1 MNKKGIRFTADF
13 ETSTPEWYERDGFAR
28 VWAFAVCEIGNT
40 DNFVYGN
47 SIDDFMKL
55 CSKKKNS
62 TFIFHNLKF
71 DGSYII
77 DWLFRNGFTHIK
89 DSKDKKDKT
98 FTTLIN
104 DMGQFYNII
113 VYFHIKG
120 KNVNKVTFE
129 DSLKLL
135 NFSVDKIAKDFDL
148 DIRKLELDYNT
159 YREIG
164 HELTP
169 HEVEYIKNDVTIMA
183 KALKVM
189 YDEGLDR
196 LTIGSCALNNFKEGT
211 KDFKTLFPELP
222 TDLHN
227 AIKNSY
233 KGGFTYLSPIHKNET
248 IRNITV
254 LDVNSLY
261 PSVQRNERL
270 PYGMPIQY
278 KGKYK
283 KDILYPLYIQ
293 VISCSFD
300 IREGKIPTIQLKNNL
315 SFIPTE
321 YLTSSEGKI
330 VTLTLTSVD
339 LELFLKH
346 YRVHD
351 LVYHYGF
358 KFKSLKGI
366 FSNYI
371 DFWTKQKIEAKKL
384 HNSSKYLISK
394 LMMNSLCGKFGTS
407 NYVRSKYPYYEDEIV
422 KYEMGSLEERAPVY
436 LPIASFITSY
446 ARKKTIET
454 SEKIREYTKEKY
466 GLDHYIYSDTD
477 SIHMI
482 SIPEEELKKFV
493 DIDDYELGK
502 WKIESNS
509 ITRGRFIRQKCYI
522 EEEEIT
528 EEDYKEKLERIKKKE
543 YNGNIYQIENK
554 YYELNTT
561 IAGLPK
567 QLGKYINFDNFKE
580 GLTIKASDLEKEHKL
595 GYKKV
600 KGGVLLVDTDF
611 TIK

>member
-1 MNKKGIRFTADF
+1 MNKRKNKKFTADF
-13 ETSTPEWYERDGFAR
+13 ETSTPAWYEKDGFAR
-28 VWAFAVCEIGNT
+28 VWAWAVCEVGNI
-40 DNFVYGN
+40 DNFIYGN
-47 SIDDFMKL
+47 NIDDFMKFCEGRANYTL
-55 CSKKKNS
+55 L
-62 TFIFHNLKF
+62 FHNLKF
-71 DGSYII
+71 DGQYII
-77 DWLFRNGFTHIK
+77 DWLFKNGFSLAKTKEEI
-89 DSKDKKDKT
+89 KDKT

-113 VYFHIKG
+113 VYFKVKG
-120 KNVNKVTFE
+120 HKTNKVIFE

-135 NFSVDKIAKDFDL
+135 NFSVEKIAKDFEL
-148 DIRKLELDYNT
+148 PIRKLELDYNT
-159 YREIG
+159 YRELG
-164 HELTP
+164 HELTS
-169 HEVEYIKNDVTIMA
+169 HEVDYIKNDVTIMA
-183 KALKVM
+183 QALKVM

-196 LTIGSCALNNFKEGT
+196 LTIGSCALNNFKDNT
-211 KDFKTLFPELP
+211 KDFRSLFPVLP
-222 TDLHN
+222 TDIHN

-233 KGGFTYLSPIHKNET
+233 KGGFTYLNPCHKDKVIN
-248 IRNITV
+248 NIMV

-270 PYGMPIQY
+270 PYGVPIEY

-300 IREGKIPTIQLKNNL
+300 LREGKIPTIQLKNNL
-315 SFIPTE
+315 SFIPNE

-330 VTLTLTSVD
+330 VTLTLTCID

-351 LVYHYGF
+351 LIYHYGF

-371 DFWTKQKIEAKKL
+371 DFWTKEKINAKKL

-394 LMMNSLCGKFGTS
+394 LMMNSLYGKFGTS
-407 NYVRSKYPYYEDEIV
+407 NYVRSKFPYYEDGIV
-422 KYEMGSLEERAPVY
+422 HYEMGELEEREPLY
-436 LPIASFITSY
+436 LPVASFITSL

-454 SEKIREYTKEKY
+454 SQAIKDYSLEKY
-466 GLDHYIYSDTD
+466 GKDFYIYSDTD

-482 SIPEEELKKFV
+482 KLPEEELKKFV
-493 DIDDYELGK
+493 DVDDYELGK
-502 WKIESNS
+502 WKIESDN
-509 ITRGRFIRQKCYI
+509 IVRGKFIRQKCYI
-522 EEEEIT
+522 EEDEEGIHA
-528 EEDYKEKLERIKKKE
+528 
-543 YNGNIYQIENK
+543 
-554 YYELNTT
+554 T

-580 GLTIKASDLEKEHKL
+580 GFSIKADDLEKEHKL

>member
-1 MNKKGIRFTADF
+1 MNKRKSKKFTADF
-13 ETSTPEWYERDGFAR
+13 ETSTPIWYEKDGFAR
-28 VWAFAVCEIGNT
+28 VWAWAICEIGNT
-40 DNFVYGN
+40 ENFIYGN
-47 SIDDFMKL
+47 NIDEFMKF
-55 CSKKKNS
+55 CEGKANY
-62 TFIFHNLKF
+62 TFLFHNLKF
-71 DGSYII
+71 DGQYII
-77 DWLFRNGFTHIK
+77 DWLFRNGFTLIK
-89 DSKDKKDKT
+89 TKEEIKDKT

-113 VYFHIKG
+113 VYFSIKG
-120 KNVNKVTFE
+120 HKTNKVTFE

-135 NFSVDKIAKDFDL
+135 NFSVEKIAKDFDL
-148 DIRKLELDYNT
+148 PIRKLELDYNT

-169 HEVEYIKNDVTIMA
+169 HEVDYIRNDVTIMA
-183 KALKVM
+183 QALKIM

-196 LTIGSCALNNFKEGT
+196 LTIGSCALNNFKDNT
-211 KDFKTLFPELP
+211 KDFRSLFPVLP
-222 TDLHN
+222 TEVHN

-233 KGGFTYLSPIHKNET
+233 KGGFTYLNPIHKDKIIND
-248 IRNITV
+248 IMV

-270 PYGMPIQY
+270 PYGVPIEY

-300 IREGKIPTIQLKNNL
+300 LREGKIPTIQLKNNL
-315 SFIPTE
+315 SFIPNE

-330 VTLTLTSVD
+330 VTLTLTSID
-339 LELFLKH
+339 LQLFLKH

-351 LVYHYGF
+351 LIYHYGF

-371 DFWTKQKIEAKKL
+371 DFWTKEKINAKKL

-394 LMMNSLCGKFGTS
+394 LMMNSLYGKFGTS
-407 NYVRSKYPYYEDEIV
+407 NYVRSKFPYYEDGIV
-422 KYEMGSLEERAPVY
+422 HYEMGELEEKEPVY

-454 SEKIREYTKEKY
+454 SQAIKDYSIEKY
-466 GLDHYIYSDTD
+466 GKDFYIYSDTD

-482 SIPEEELKKFV
+482 KLPEEELKKFV
-493 DIDDYELGK
+493 EVDDYELGK
-502 WKIESNS
+502 WKIESDH
-509 ITRGRFIRQKCYI
+509 IIRGKFIRQKCYI
-522 EEEEIT
+522 EEDEEGIHA
-528 EEDYKEKLERIKKKE
+528 
-543 YNGNIYQIENK
+543 
-554 YYELNTT
+554 T

-567 QLGKYINFDNFKE
+567 QLGKYITFENFQE
-580 GLTIKASDLEKEHKL
+580 GFSIKADDLEKEHKL

-600 KGGVLLVDTDF
+600 RGGVLLVDTDF

>member
-1 MNKKGIRFTADF
+1 MNRKESKKFTADF
-13 ETSTPEWYERDGFAR
+13 ETSTPLWYEIDKEAR
-28 VWAFAVCEIGNT
+28 VWAYAICEIGNT
-40 DNFVYGN
+40 DNFIYGN
-47 SIDDFMKL
+47 NLDDFMKF
-55 CSKKKNS
+55 CSGRGNY
-62 TFIFHNLKF
+62 TLLFHNLKF
-71 DGSYII
+71 DGQYII
-77 DWLFRNGFTHIK
+77 DWLFRNGFELIK
-89 DSKDKKDKT
+89 DSKEKRDKT

-113 VYFHIKG
+113 VYFKVTGHHI
-120 KNVNKVTFE
+120 NKVTFE

-148 DIRKLELDYNT
+148 DIRKLELDYST
-159 YREIG
+159 YREKG
-164 HELTP
+164 HILTD
-169 HEVEYIKNDVTIMA
+169 HEIDYIKNDVSIMA

-196 LTIGSCALNNFKEGT
+196 LTIGSCALNNFKDGT
-211 KDFKTLFPELP
+211 KDFNTLFPELP
-222 TDLHN
+222 TDIHN

-233 KGGFTYLSPIHKNET
+233 KGGFTYLNPTHKNEV
-248 IRNITV
+248 IEDITV

-270 PYGMPIQY
+270 PYGMPIEY

-283 KDILYPLYIQ
+283 RDILYPLYIQ

-315 SFIPTE
+315 SFIPNE
-321 YLTSSEGKI
+321 YLKSSEGKI

-351 LVYHYGF
+351 LTYHYGF

-371 DFWTKQKIEAKKL
+371 DFWTKEKIEAKKL
-384 HNSSKYLISK
+384 GNSSKYLISK
-394 LMMNSLCGKFGTS
+394 LMMNSLYGKFGTS
-407 NYVRSKYPYYEDEIV
+407 NYVRSKYPFYEDGV
-422 KYEMGSLEERAPVY
+422 VHYEMGELEERDPVY

-446 ARKKTIET
+446 ARKKTITT
-454 SEKIREYTKEKY
+454 SQAIKDYSIEKY
-466 GLDHYIYSDTD
+466 NKDYYIYSDTD

-482 SIPEEELKKFV
+482 RLPDDELSKFV
-493 DIDDYELGK
+493 DIDDYRLGA
-502 WKIESNS
+502 WKIEGYHK
-509 ITRGRFIRQKCYI
+509 RGKFIRQKCYI
-522 EEEEIT
+522 EE
-528 EEDYKEKLERIKKKE
+528 DEKGIHA
-543 YNGNIYQIENK
+543 
-554 YYELNTT
+554 TV
-561 IAGLPK
+561 AGLPK
-567 QLGKYINFDNFKE
+567 QLGKYITFDNFKE
-580 GLTIKASDLEKEHKL
+580 GFTIKADDLEKEHKL

-600 KGGVLLVDTDF
+600 KGGVLLIDTDF